1 MVSMVSKINKI
12 NKKTVI
18 SAVLLAAGIA
28 LVTAG
33 LMQGGYRDVLNKAVQ
48 VCMECIG
55 IG

>member
-1 MVSMVSKINKI
+1 VIRVIQK

-33 LMQGGYRDVLNKAVQ
+33 LLQGGYRDVLNKAVQ
-48 VCMECIG
+48 ICMECIG